1 MQSHSP
7 TTTAGPILMGMLAVA
22 FALLVVRLRRRFG
35 LASTSRTWAVLIAAF
50 VVAILTLWAAAQ
62 PG

>member
-1 MQSHSP
+1 
-7 TTTAGPILMGMLAVA
+7 MLAVA